1 MVTIGWDFWLT
12 GEPAEQERSRQARKA
27 AWLPAV
33 SARKAAWLPAVS
45 ARKAAYL
52 PAVSGQRV
60 VRSGLRITT
69 VHILLT
75 TIVLGIF
82 L

>member
-33 SARKAAWLPAVS
+33 SARKAA
-45 ARKAAYL
+45 YL
-52 PAVSGQRV
+52 TAVSGQRV
-60 VRSGLRITT
+60 VRSGLRITN
-69 VHILLT
+69 VYLLVT
-75 TIVLGIF
+75 TMGVSIGD
-82 L
+82 